1 MSELPGR
8 SERAA
13 EKAARELAHLQEQ
26 ADEARELLALLQ
38 HDVLAVEG
46 RLEGKHSATQLVEAN
61 ERLVFSMLR
70 TQIKADKTAQKL
82 AAALSLAEFDALT
95 QLPNRT
101 LLLDRLVQAISFA
114 KRHRS
119 RLAVLFLDLNSFKQI
134 NDTLGHAVG
143 DQVLKR
149 AAECF
154 VSSVR
159 ETDTVSRH
167 GGDEFL
173 ILLSEVTQPSD
184 AGLIADKIIAALGA
198 PRRMGE
204 HVLRLTASIGI
215 SIYPDDSED
224 ANELIERADAAMYRS
239 KRLGLGSF
247 TFYGDEVISEPS
259 LEPQTFASLKRLVTH
274 YELAQAEH
282 ERQHGQLRE
291 ANEQL
296 LLAALSAQELQA
308 VSELAHRQQKDMLAV
323 VAHELRNP
331 LAPLSMAAGMLG
343 RIRTEELPRM
353 QALIERQVVHMSRLV
368 EDLLD
373 VSRVHT
379 GKLRLERQRAD
390 LLGII
395 DTALMAC
402 RPAIDTRLQHF
413 AIHLPVGAPEVHG
426 DPIRLTQVLSNLLC
440 NASKYTPNGGAL
452 ELSVK
457 VVEACVLITVSDS
470 GIGISAEA
478 LPIIFEPFVQDPQ
491 AIGFNGAG
499 LGIGLTVVRE
509 LVEAH
514 GGTVVASSAGSGLG
528 SQFVVT
534 LPLTERAPVGND

>member
-1 MSELPGR
+1 MKELPGR
-8 SERAA
+8 SERATK
-13 EKAARELAHLQEQ
+13 KAARELAHLQEQ
-26 ADEARELLALLQ
+26 TDETRAVLALLQ
-38 HDVLAVEG
+38 ENLAAAES
-46 RLEGKHSATQLVEAN
+46 RLEDKQSTPLIEAN
-61 ERLVFSMLR
+61 ERLVLSMLR
-70 TQIKADKTAQKL
+70 TQIKADKMAQKL
-82 AAALSLAEFDALT
+82 AAALRLAEFDVLT
-95 QLPNRT
+95 GLPNRM
-101 LLLDRLVQAISFA
+101 LLLDRLAQAISFA

-119 RLAVLFLDLNSFKQI
+119 RLAVLFLDLNNFKQI

-159 ETDTVSRH
+159 ETDTVCRL

-173 ILLSEVTQPSD
+173 ILLTEVAQSSD
-184 AGLIADKIIAALGA
+184 AGLIADKITAALGA
-198 PRRMGE
+198 PRRIGE

-215 SIYPDDSED
+215 SIYPDDGEHT
-224 ANELIERADAAMYRS
+224 NQLIERADAAMYRS

-247 TFYGDEVISEPS
+247 TFHSDEVINEPS
-259 LEPQTFASLKRLVTH
+259 LEPQTVASLKRLVTH
-274 YELAQAEH
+274 YELAQAEQ

-296 LLAALSAQELQA
+296 LVAALNAQELQA

-323 VAHELRNP
+323 VAHELRTP
-331 LAPLSMAAGMLG
+331 LAPLSLVAGMLG
-343 RIRTEELPRM
+343 RIRAEELSRM

-379 GKLRLERQRAD
+379 GKLRLERRVVD

-395 DTALMAC
+395 DAAIVAC
-402 RPAIDTRLQHF
+402 RPSIDTRLQHF
-413 AIHLPVGAPEVHG
+413 AIHLPAGTPELHG

-452 ELSVK
+452 EMSVRL
-457 VVEACVLITVSDS
+457 VEASVLITVSDS

-514 GGTVVASSAGSGLG
+514 GGTVVASSAGNGLG

-534 LPLTERAPVGND
+534 LPLAERAPVDND